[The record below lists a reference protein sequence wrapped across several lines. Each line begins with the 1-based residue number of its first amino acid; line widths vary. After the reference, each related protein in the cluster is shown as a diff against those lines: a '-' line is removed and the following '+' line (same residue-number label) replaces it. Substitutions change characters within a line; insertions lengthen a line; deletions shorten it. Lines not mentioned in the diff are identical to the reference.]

1 MIDLLRPS
9 RLLALE
15 KRAVPWIAGFSL
27 VFFFVGL
34 TVGLFFSPPDY
45 QQGES
50 VRIMYV
56 HVPASWWAL
65 GVYTIMAG
73 ASVLGFVTK
82 APLCHLMTK
91 AIAPIGLCFTLIS
104 LVTGALWGKP
114 TWGTWWVWDAR
125 LTSMLILLFLYI
137 GYQLLVSAFE
147 DEEKGLAAGALIAMI
162 GWINVP
168 LIKWS
173 VDWWHTLHQPASIIR
188 LAKPAIH
195 WSMLIPLALMTA
207 AFTGY
212 LISLLIV
219 RLNLEIQRRKRQH
232 F

>member
-1 MIDLLRPS
+1 MLTEFMRPS
-9 RLLALE
+9 KIQSLERWVVPWTIGLSLICFLVGLAL
-15 KRAVPWIAGFSL
+15 
-27 VFFFVGL
+27 
-34 TVGLFFSPPDY
+34 GLFFSPPDY
-45 QQGES
+45 QQGET
-50 VRIMYV
+50 VRIMYI

-73 ASVLGFVTK
+73 ASVTGFITK
-82 APLCHLMTK
+82 APLCHLLTK
-91 AIAPIGLCFTLIS
+91 AIAPIGLSFTLIS
-104 LVTGALWGKP
+104 LITGSLWGKP

-137 GYQLLVSAFE
+137 GYQLLVTAF
-147 DEEKGLAAGALIAMI
+147 DDQEKGLAAGAVIAMV

-195 WSMLIPLALMTA
+195 WTMLVPLAFMAA

-212 LISLLIV
+212 FLSLMIL
-219 RLNLEIQRRKRQH
+219 RLNLEINRRKSL
-232 F
+232 